1 LAHAAPEPHT
11 TRKEPV
17 MDESI
22 SFVGMDVHKKMHK
35 IAMLL
40 PGSEEPIEWAV
51 ANRPDAIHRMVRRV
65 KKKAPGPVVFCYEAG
80 VCGFALQRLIAAPG
94 VECVVIAPSLMPI
107 EPGRRVRTD
116 RRDAAKLARLNRA
129 GLLTAVRVP
138 SEAEESIRDLCR
150 ARGAARADRTR
161 ARHRLTKLLLRR
173 GLAFLD
179 GKHWTE
185 KHLRWLRGLRF
196 ALPVDQEVFNEY
208 LGEIDHQDQRLRHL
222 DELLRRAASAEPYG
236 GLVGWLRCFRGIDTV
251 TALSLVAELH
261 GIEKGRFGHPRK
273 LMAFLGLTPSEDSS
287 GEKVRRGGIT
297 KSGNRHVRRLLI
309 EASWSQRGVPRV
321 SAALRKR
328 REGQPAWVIRLA
340 DKAMRRLHRRYWRL
354 VNAGK
359 LPVKATT
366 AVAREFSAFLWS
378 LLYLQDK
385 SVLADRPP
393 RPSRRHQAQANGKGQ
408 SNGNGVSAAEVP
420 TERPGRA
427 SARAFF
433 AAAPAAGAA
442 ACQAGVRT
450 S

>member
-1 LAHAAPEPHT
+1 
-11 TRKEPV
+11 
-17 MDESI
+17 MDESTT
-22 SFVGMDVHKKMHK
+22 SVGMDVHKKMHK

-40 PGSEEPIEWAV
+40 PRSEEPIEWAV
-51 ANRPDAIHRMVRRV
+51 PNQPDAIRRMVRRV
-65 KKKAPGPVVFCYEAG
+65 KKKAPGSVVFCYEAG
-80 VCGFALQRLIAAPG
+80 VCGFALQRLIAAQG

-107 EPGRRVRTD
+107 QPGRRVHTD

-129 GLLTAVRVP
+129 GLLTPVRVP

-150 ARGAARADRTR
+150 AREAARADRTR

-173 GLAFLD
+173 GLVFRD
-179 GKHWTE
+179 GKHWTQ
-185 KHLRWLRGLRF
+185 KHLRWLRGLSF
-196 ALPVDQEVFNEY
+196 ALPLDQEVFNEY
-208 LGEIDHQDQRLRHL
+208 LGEIDHQDQRLGHL
-222 DELLRRAASAEPYG
+222 DELLRQGASAEPYG
-236 GLVGWLRCFRGIDTV
+236 RRVGWLRCFRGIETV

-261 GIEKGRFGHPRK
+261 GIEKGRFEHPRK

-287 GEKVRRGGIT
+287 GQQVRRGGIT

-309 EASWSQRGVPRV
+309 EAGWSQRGVPRV

-354 VNAGK
+354 VHAGK

-378 LLYLQDK
+378 VLYLQDK

-393 RPSRRHQAQANGKGQ
+393 RPSRRHQAKANGKGK
-408 SNGNGVSAAEVP
+408 SKGNGNGVSAEEVAAD
-420 TERPGRA
+420 RPARA

-433 AAAPAAGAA
+433 APAPAAGAA
-442 ACQAGVRT
+442 ACQAGVKT